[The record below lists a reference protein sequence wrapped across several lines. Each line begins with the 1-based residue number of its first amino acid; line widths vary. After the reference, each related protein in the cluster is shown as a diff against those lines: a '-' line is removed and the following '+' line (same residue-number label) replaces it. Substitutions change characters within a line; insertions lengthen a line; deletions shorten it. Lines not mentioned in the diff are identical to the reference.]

1 MIDRQVLGN
10 DPHMTFKMRRSS
22 ANTGTKILHCSPCPL
37 YQSSPHNQHIRPA
50 RRVPRRPALLLHRP
64 NSSLTSQARTSHLH
78 RPPAIALIQF
88 VRGGYEAAG
97 ALYVIIFQRCCNS
110 VRSFCLVIAPESLC
124 RFMDAEPSRPNS
136 WFFQLYNVG
145 LHTPTDWAMVRA
157 LVFLVQSSTTAAFFI
172 SNGC

>member
-1 MIDRQVLGN
+1 MPAQRFRTVHRVLFIN
-10 DPHMTFKMRRSS
+10 
-22 ANTGTKILHCSPCPL
+22 
-37 YQSSPHNQHIRPA
+37 
-50 RRVPRRPALLLHRP
+50 
-64 NSSLTSQARTSHLH
+64 QARTTNISAQHVVYPGVL
-78 RPPAIALIQF
+78 RSCFIDQIRRSPAKPALAICTAPPSIALIQF

-97 ALYVIIFQRCCNS
+97 ALHVIIFKRCCNS